1 MQPIFEQNILIPPSA
16 CDYSGK
22 LGYAGA
28 FAVLMDLATEHA
40 EHLGIGL
47 AAMKAKNRFW
57 VTVRTKI
64 IFHER
69 PAVSEAVRLI
79 TWPEKPGAVR
89 CNRSYE
95 IRRGDKLLIAGR
107 TEWAV
112 MNTEANAIAPA
123 ADLFPADLDYVS
135 GSSVSEPFVR
145 IPARFDGTEPF
156 ASYTVR
162 STDIDLGGHMN
173 NAAYPRALFGA
184 FSTKELEA
192 MQARSIDLIFRSPC
206 YEGEKLD
213 FYKKESEG
221 VTDLRIARGDET
233 VLLARIAR

>member
-16 CDYSGK
+16 CDYSGR

-184 FSTKELEA
+184 FSAKELEA
-192 MQARSIDLIFRSPC
+192 MQARSIDLIFRAPC

-213 FYKKESEG
+213 F
-221 VTDLRIARGDET
+221 
-233 VLLARIAR
+233 

>member
-16 CDYSGK
+16 CDYSGR

-112 MNTEANAIAPA
+112 MNTEANAIAPT

-184 FSTKELEA
+184 FSAKELEA
-192 MQARSIDLIFRSPC
+192 MQARSIDLIFRAPC